1 MRKTVGLLLLAAGAV
16 FLAVNSGW
24 ITLGVDRIFFFGA
37 AVVLALLGLKWTG
50 EGFFAM
56 IRSFK
61 RDRRHIGLLL
71 FGLWTISA
79 AAAVGYNQYAPGSY
93 SIRDVW
99 NWTWPLFL
107 FYAGFKLFFDRDT
120 TPVVKW
126 EPGQEPGEKPKKK
139 KKKKAEGPFGSFDGF
154 SGGAEK
160 TALGDMSIGRQPWE
174 PADRRLQ
181 MGVGSVEIDF
191 SKAILH
197 EGDNVMHISCGVG
210 SVEIQVPEGMA
221 ISVRGAVKLGEITI
235 FHDSQAGSG
244 RTVSF
249 VSEGFQ
255 EAERRL
261 VLHVAVGLGDLEV
274 IQVG

>member
-1 MRKTVGLLLLAAGAV
+1 MRKIIGLILLASGVV

-24 ITLGVDRIFFFGA
+24 ISLGTDRIFLFGA
-37 AVVLALLGLKWTG
+37 AVTLTLLGLKWTA

-79 AAAVGYNQYAPGSY
+79 AAALGYNQYTPGSY
-93 SIRDVW
+93 SLQDVW
-99 NWTWPLFL
+99 NWTWPVFL

-120 TPVVKW
+120 TTVVKW
-126 EPGQEPGEKPKKK
+126 EPGMKPGEKVNKKK
-139 KKKKAEGPFGSFDGF
+139 KKKMHGSFDGF

-174 PADRRLQ
+174 PAGRRLQ
-181 MGVGSVEIDF
+181 MGAGSVEIDF
-191 SKAILH
+191 TKAILH
-197 EGDNVMHISCGVG
+197 EGDNQMHISCGIG

-221 ISVRGAVKLGEITI
+221 ISVRGAVKLGEVTI

-249 VSEGFQ
+249 VSEGFH

-261 VLHVAVGLGDLEV
+261 VLHIAVGLGDLEV